1 MAVERSSTSTRPSTR
16 PVNGSCNNFAKHFRQ
31 PPRTNTLIF
40 DRDTKFGTEVRQFL
54 DSSGICAIRTS
65 YRSPWQNGIA
75 ERWVRS
81 FRSELLDHVI
91 VFHEGHL
98 KRLARDY
105 LGYYH
110 ADGTHDGLDKD
121 TPEGRPKTVRD
132 SGERLSSLPRL
143 GGLHH
148 RYSWAKAA

>member
-1 MAVERSSTSTRPSTR
+1 
-16 PVNGSCNNFAKHFRQ
+16 
-31 PPRTNTLIF
+31 
-40 DRDTKFGTEVRQFL
+40 
-54 DSSGICAIRTS
+54 
-65 YRSPWQNGIA
+65 
-75 ERWVRS
+75 
-81 FRSELLDHVI
+81 LLDHVI
-91 VFHEGHL
+91 VVHQGHL

-110 ADGTHDGLDKD
+110 ADRTHDGLDKD